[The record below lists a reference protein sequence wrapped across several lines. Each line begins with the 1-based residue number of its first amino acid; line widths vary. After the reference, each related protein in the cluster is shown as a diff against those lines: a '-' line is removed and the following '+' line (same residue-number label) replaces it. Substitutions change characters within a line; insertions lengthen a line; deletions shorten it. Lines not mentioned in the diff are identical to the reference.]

1 MDPDLFL
8 RLGAFLKWVGI
19 VLLPVFLLPL
29 LTLAVP
35 APFTAPSKALYP
47 QIDRVTRWALNI
59 AIVCAIAL
67 VLLQLAVVIA
77 SYAFALSWTW
87 LSESVIYTFAAVF
100 MLGSASALL
109 SDAHVRVDILRPRF
123 GERGRDWIE
132 LAGTF
137 LFLFPICIR
146 LITTGED
153 GLTRS
158 WSLLEG
164 SRESDGLPILFIFKT
179 LLPVFA
185 VLIMAQGLSIALKA
199 ALRLTGGMP
208 SEDEATPT
216 MSSHYG
222 A

>member
-1 MDPDLFL
+1 MEPEVFL
-8 RLGAFLKWVGI
+8 RLGAFLKWIGI

-29 LTLAVP
+29 LTLALP
-35 APFTAPSKALYP
+35 RPFTSLSRALYP
-47 QIDRVTRWALNI
+47 QIDRATRWALYAAI
-59 AIVCAIAL
+59 ACAIAL
-67 VLLQLAVVIA
+67 VLIQLAVVVA
-77 SYAFALSWTW
+77 SYVFALSWTW
-87 LSESVIYTFAAVF
+87 LSEAVIYAFAAVF

-109 SDAHVRVDILRPRF
+109 NDAHVRVDILRPRF

-132 LAGTF
+132 LAGTY

-153 GLTRS
+153 GLARS
-158 WSLLEG
+158 WALFEG
-164 SRESDGLPILFIFKT
+164 SRESDGLPILFVFKT

-185 VLIMAQGLSIALKA
+185 TLMLAQGLSVALKA
-199 ALRLTGGMP
+199 SLRLTGGM
-208 SEDEATPT
+208 DADDHAAPT